1 MRKKNQSSGT
11 PYETT
16 KLTLNQDLQMR
27 EIELALYEI
36 DKETMIELYLK
47 LQEQLFKFNN
57 LLVPLLKEAKRNA
70 NTQQNR

>member
-1 MRKKNQSSGT
+1 
-11 PYETT
+11 
-16 KLTLNQDLQMR
+16 MR

-36 DKETMIELYLK
+36 DKKTMIELYLQ
-47 LQEQLFKFNN
+47 LQKQLFKFNN

>member
-36 DKETMIELYLK
+36 DKETMIELYLQ
-47 LQEQLFKFNN
+47 LQKQLFKFNN

-70 NTQQNR
+70 NTQQNS

>member
-1 MRKKNQSSGT
+1 
-11 PYETT
+11 
-16 KLTLNQDLQMR
+16 MR

-57 LLVPLLKEAKRNA
+57 LLVPLLQAAKKNA
-70 NTQQNR
+70 NTQQNS

>member
-1 MRKKNQSSGT
+1 
-11 PYETT
+11 
-16 KLTLNQDLQMR
+16 MR

-57 LLVPLLKEAKRNA
+57 LLVPLLKAAKENA
-70 NTQQNR
+70 NTQQNS

>member
-1 MRKKNQSSGT
+1 MRKKNQSSGN

-27 EIELALYEI
+27 EIQLALYEI

-70 NTQQNR
+70 NTQQNS